1 MDQIC
6 DGRDIEPDREERGP
20 PRKSSKRGRS
30 QIDPEHTAFAFT
42 RFGDDIQDVFL
53 RIARGTLLSDWS
65 IWGVTYIVVG
75 YEACPATAR
84 HHLQGY
90 LQTEQPIQVSTIRDK
105 LPGYSID
112 VAKSTLKNNFDY
124 CTGNHTGK
132 EPYKKYE
139 SSDEGPINVG
149 TFTESGVS
157 RHIDGY
163 RHTKPSK
170 QGARRDL
177 EEVYNAISEGNSWDD
192 IERDFAAH
200 TIMYRK
206 ALTDLYER
214 HTQIRIQKQLK
225 TEFTNVNLREWQ
237 QECLQN
243 LDTQNKRQISVW
255 WSHTGGEGKSWM
267 AKYLMVSKNY
277 LMIEG
282 GAAKKADLVHALGV
296 QLTSASCGSAQ
307 GVVFDVTRSI
317 EIDGQTTVNAWRS
330 ICQIAEA
337 IKNGIIFSA
346 KYNSRMVL
354 IPEQA
359 RRVII
364 FANNVP
370 AIHERQQL
378 LSMDRWDV
386 HEIINF

>member
-177 EEVYNAISEGNSWDD
+177 EEVYNAISEDTNTETTED
-192 IERDFAAH
+192 RV
-200 TIMYRK
+200 
-206 ALTDLYER
+206 YER
-214 HTQIRIQKQLK
+214 EFTRMATRML
-225 TEFTNVNLREWQ
+225 TEFGYSE
-237 QECLQN
+237 QEANQCL
-243 LDTQNKRQISVW
+243 VEPYW
-255 WSHTGGEGKSWM
+255 WRGQE
-267 AKYLMVSKNY
+267 L
-277 LMIEG
+277 
-282 GAAKKADLVHALGV
+282 
-296 QLTSASCGSAQ
+296 
-307 GVVFDVTRSI
+307 
-317 EIDGQTTVNAWRS
+317 DGQILDGIEELFDDRGWSRKESRPCTCSWCATYFGLMRISPGCCLRRHTVNRDRRS
-330 ICQIAEA
+330 
-337 IKNGIIFSA
+337 NDS
-346 KYNSRMVL
+346 
-354 IPEQA
+354 
-359 RRVII
+359 
-364 FANNVP
+364 
-370 AIHERQQL
+370 
-378 LSMDRWDV
+378 
-386 HEIINF
+386 